1 MADHTMKRPK
11 SSSTHTYSL
20 GSLPYLFLFVGAKI
34 LKRYAKTRHRLEKFL
49 TATPQHRNFWF
60 FIYSHPSTLNVIPSF
75 VLLGITNNERM
86 CGVTSF

>member
-1 MADHTMKRPK
+1 MQKQGIGWK
-11 SSSTHTYSL
+11 NFS
-20 GSLPYLFLFVGAKI
+20 
-34 LKRYAKTRHRLEKFL
+34 
-49 TATPQHRNFWF
+49 PQHRNFWF